1 MSKNARNPFY
11 FACLPLLTVG
21 CAFAAVGASGQEAFG
36 WTAAGL
42 LIPGAVLLATGAW
55 RSRSRRA

>member
-1 MSKNARNPFY
+1 MDGKIRNPFY
-11 FACLPLLTVG
+11 FAGMPLVAVG

-42 LIPGAVLLATGAW
+42 LIPGALLLIAGVW
-55 RSRSRRA
+55 RKRTSV